1 MGAAASALSGGVHH
15 NLPTAAFTSWTTL
28 YDEPYSDYTTN
39 ADTDVSANGTKCVL
53 VGAQRDCSAIE
64 LAAFAPAVDVAKVT
78 ALNTPHLV
86 RGRNEAR
93 WNLCSA
99 RR

>member
-1 MGAAASALSGGVHH
+1 MSDLIGDLSRLVAF
-15 NLPTAAFTSWTTL
+15 PTV
-28 YDEPYSDYTTN
+28 SDRPVT
-39 ADTDVSANGTKCVL
+39 
-53 VGAQRDCSAIE
+53 E